1 MTSQPFLSDINELR
15 RRAQENID
23 QGAVTS
29 EYGLDINQAMNTL
42 NQVLA
47 SELVCVLR
55 YKHHYFMSKGIQ
67 AEPVAAEFLQHAND
81 EQQHAD
87 RVAERITQLG
97 GDPDLNPQGLL
108 TRSASQYGDSTGSLI
123 GMIKED
129 LVAERVVIMWYAE
142 IIRWFGE
149 SDPTSRRMMEDLL
162 AQEEDHADDL
172 ADLLVNLDGSVT

>member
-1 MTSQPFLSDINELR
+1 MNDHPFLSDIKELR

-29 EYGLDINQAMNTL
+29 EYGRDINQALRTL

-55 YKHHYFMSKGIQ
+55 YKHHYYMAKGIH

-81 EQQHAD
+81 EQEHAD
-87 RVAERITQLG
+87 RVAQRITQLG
-97 GDPDLNPQGLL
+97 GDPDFNPEGIL
-108 TRSASQYGDSTGSLI
+108 TRSASQYGDSTSSLI

-129 LVAERVVIMWYAE
+129 LVAERVVIMWYGE
-142 IIRWFGE
+142 IVRWFGDN
-149 SDPTSRRMMEDLL
+149 DPTSRRMMEDLL

-172 ADLLVNLDGSVT
+172 ADLLVNLDVAVT